1 MRTIIRCTGVSYR
14 QGLME
19 VSVGIHAEH
28 VNLETWNIAPH
39 LPVPEGPRQLF
50 DRSDVVTGST
60 EIELSR
66 AQAEALIKALQ
77 EALLQLPS

>member
-1 MRTIIRCTGVSYR
+1 MRTVIRCTGIPYR

-19 VSVGIHAEH
+19 ISVGIHAKH
-28 VNLETWNIAPH
+28 VNLETWNIAPD
-39 LPVPEGPRQLF
+39 LPVPDLPRQLL
-50 DRSDVVTGST
+50 DRSEVVTGST